1 MFQIWYTLSGFS
13 DLCIGLRCI
22 LLHIRI
28 LCKIDLK
35 QVSIDFTFCVFILRN
50 NYNFKYQY
58 FILISLSKKVLKL
71 KNRISSW
78 VRDDNYVF

>member
-13 DLCIGLRCI
+13 DLYIGLRCI
-22 LLHIRI
+22 LLYIRI

-35 QVSIDFTFCVFILRN
+35 QVSIDFTFYVFILRN
-50 NYNFKYQY
+50 NCNFKYQY